1 MRISDWS
8 SDVCSSDL
16 DPGYGKPRSMRRRS
30 RPRRRMWW
38 VEMEGPEHVP
48 AGPRECIDPS
58 PGVEGL
64 RQDAQDVAAGAGRD
78 QDGGADR
85 RRLGAESDPARRRS
99 GQGQP
104 ADGVQAGQGTERNR
118 PRSEPRRGEKEWVD
132 TGVPRWAPY

>member
-16 DPGYGKPRSMRRRS
+16 RSMRRRS

-58 PGVEGL
+58 PGMEGL
-64 RQDAQDVAAGAGRD
+64 RQAAQDVAAGAGRD
-78 QDGGADR
+78 QDGCEDR
-85 RRLGAESDPARRRS
+85 RQMGEESDPDRLVS
-99 GQGQP
+99 GQAQQDNGVTTGQHSDTP
-104 ADGVQAGQGTERNR
+104 PPVRNNKKVGGKLFVL
-118 PRSEPRRGEKEWVD
+118 PL
-132 TGVPRWAPY
+132 